1 MIGGNRERV
10 ASGAGEKLRKG
21 LKSLIILGAWTLW
34 NHRNN
39 CVFDGASPNL
49 ARAFYS
55 LGKRYSPGVWLGLE
69 VSLISAV
76 VPE

>member
-1 MIGGNRERV
+1 MIGGNRERI

-21 LKSLIILGAWTLW
+21 LNSLIILGAWTLW
-34 NHRNN
+34 NHRNK

-49 ARAFYS
+49 GRALLLTGEELQS
-55 LGKRYSPGVWLGLE
+55 WGLAGAI
-69 VSLISAV
+69 SCLSAV